1 LSYETPIF
9 GAPWSIPFEFP
20 VYQWIVAVTSK
31 LLHIRLDRSGRLISE
46 LFFVLSLVAL
56 WGILVELRVK
66 RIHRLVFLMLIL
78 VSPQYIFWSRTFM
91 IESTALFFCMAYL
104 YFIIRYIRTRKIVDA
119 GLGGLCGVL
128 GALIKVTTFPAFAL
142 VGAVLYLYSVYRDAT
157 SERRG
162 KLRDLLLSQLVP
174 ALCFALLPVLI
185 TSVWVKFTE
194 HVRAL
199 NVVVTGPLSPTNL
212 WTWNFGTLEQR
223 YKGIAWIV
231 MRVRTIPDI
240 LGARVVLLITGL
252 GALLSRYTLIAF
264 LISIGGFLSAFLIFT
279 NLHVVHNYYPYSN
292 GIFLLAA
299 ASWGI
304 VGLLEGVKWRKFLG
318 IGVLV
323 FCVFN
328 SITRYYDVEYP
339 TQMNNV
345 TRLDNLASAIKRV
358 TQPTDVVLLFTQDW
372 SSEIPYLSERRTL
385 LWPRWMDQDMNAP
398 TMKEAIRRLG
408 DQKIGA
414 IVFCDGAQ
422 RNTQLIGQAEATLT
436 ISQVPDYEDVWCAV
450 YPSSGPRA
458 AK

>member
-1 LSYETPIF
+1 
-9 GAPWSIPFEFP
+9 
-20 VYQWIVAVTSK
+20 
-31 LLHIRLDRSGRLISE
+31 
-46 LFFVLSLVAL
+46 
-56 WGILVELRVK
+56 
-66 RIHRLVFLMLIL
+66 
-78 VSPQYIFWSRTFM
+78 
-91 IESTALFFCMAYL
+91 
-104 YFIIRYIRTRKIVDA
+104 
-119 GLGGLCGVL
+119 
-128 GALIKVTTFPAFAL
+128 
-142 VGAVLYLYSVYRDAT
+142 
-157 SERRG
+157 
-162 KLRDLLLSQLVP
+162 
-174 ALCFALLPVLI
+174 
-185 TSVWVKFTE
+185 
-194 HVRAL
+194 
-199 NVVVTGPLSPTNL
+199 LSPANL

-345 TRLDNLASAIKRV
+345 TRLDNLASAIKRL

-385 LWPRWMDQDMNAP
+385 MWPRWMDQDMNAP

-408 DQKIGA
+408 DQKIAA

-422 RNTQLIGQAEATLT
+422 RNTQLIGQAEAMLT
-436 ISQVPDYEDVWCAV
+436 MSQVPDYEDVWCAV

-458 AK
+458 TK